1 MSEIIISK
9 PADLIVGLFIQ
20 KDKVLCV
27 IDKNGYLFPS
37 VEVEHGIQ
45 DKEKKKCL
53 TSYFKDTFGV
63 QVNSLE
69 IVAFLPK
76 DIRGESDYCLD
87 NDLFIFELNI
97 SMDKCLLNACHD
109 NKMMFQAID
118 AIKAES
124 LTLKNSLV
132 LEILKL
138 WKSYDYKALAIKD
151 VFECYNKWR
160 ENMYEQYRIKNK
172 PSEKEERNLI
182 IDDVAKQDIII
193 DEDMNNKYKELLKG
207 ANELTDLMSKT
218 VESIQEN
225 TPVVEIRQGDPELQI
240 TALETIKNHLS
251 NKLYNL
257 NKSHLTEEEKR
268 TAYRLMGHLL
278 KRANDLLDKYAQTGA
293 QTEYDIELK
302 KLVYELESE
311 NLSPFEKRV

>member
-1 MSEIIISK
+1 MNVRILNK
-9 PADLIVGLFIQ
+9 PTDLIVGLFIQ
-20 KDKVLCV
+20 KDNVLCV
-27 IDKNGYLFPS
+27 IDKNGFYFPC

-45 DKEKKKCL
+45 DKEKKRCL
-53 TSYFKDTFGV
+53 ISFFKDTFGV
-63 QVNSLE
+63 HVNSLE

-87 NDLFIFELNI
+87 NDLFVFELNI
-97 SMDKCLLNACHD
+97 SMDKYLLNACHD
-109 NKMMFQAID
+109 NKMIFQAID

-138 WKSYDYKALAIKD
+138 WKNNDYKALAIKD

-160 ENMYEQYRIKNK
+160 ENMYEQYRMNNK
-172 PSEKEERNLI
+172 PPEKEEHNLI
-182 IDDVAKQDIII
+182 TDDVAKQGIII
-193 DEDMNNKYKELLKG
+193 DQDMDNKYKNLLKE
-207 ANELTDLMSKT
+207 ANDFTDLMSKT
-218 VESIQEN
+218 AESIQEIA
-225 TPVVEIRQGDPELQI
+225 PVIENRQEDSKLQI

-268 TAYRLMGHLL
+268 TAYRLMGNLL
-278 KRANDLLDKYAQTGA
+278 KRANYLLDKYQQTGA
-293 QTEYDIELK
+293 QSEYDVEFK

-311 NLSPFEKRV
+311 NLSPFENK